1 MPTNL
6 RIPACLGPFNCQS
19 FGFLADPASPMMD
32 VRTSWR
38 SLLHSSIG
46 GSLQKS
52 CFGLLRLDVRLLD
65 KNYGL
70 GTRNLES
77 SPAAHVSTSQ
87 HVVDSDHI
95 IAGLLKASPIHLVCA
110 LRWLCFPG
118 SLKPAHVIF
127 SPFTTMRTAVSS
139 FLNFFFL
146 VKEISFVHSHYPS

>member
-77 SPAAHVSTSQ
+77 SPATYVSTCQ
-87 HVVDSDHI
+87 HIVDPDKI
-95 IAGLLKASPIHLVCA
+95 IAGFLKASAIHLVCA
-110 LRWLCFPG
+110 SRWLRFLGP
-118 SLKPAHVIF
+118 LEPAHVIF
-127 SPFTTMRTAVSS
+127 R
-139 FLNFFFL
+139 
-146 VKEISFVHSHYPS
+146 